1 VKTLVVLVILLT
13 AGMAWA
19 FTWEGELDP
28 NEFDKWQIIGAEIVN
43 PLTMIATAQ
52 NPDMRA
58 EIQRIQMFIYIDG
71 TLISYRYF
79 KDGEIYDYVFNSDKY
94 MYERHQHT
102 EKDRQS
108 CIQCHSVKLAPKTSI

>member
-1 VKTLVVLVILLT
+1 MRTLIILFILLT

-19 FTWEGELDP
+19 FSWEGELDP
-28 NEFDKWQIIGAEIVN
+28 NDLDKWEIIGATMLN

-52 NPDMRA
+52 NPDKEV

-79 KDGEIYDYVFNSDKY
+79 KGGEIYEYVFNTDKD
-94 MYERHQHT
+94 MYERNEYT
-102 EKDRQS
+102 EKHRQS
-108 CIQCHSVKLAPKTSI
+108 CIQCHSAKLVTRASI